1 MFTNGGISVDSWVRV
16 EEHCSIEA
24 EVVGDEAQFTF
35 SGRRGGELSMVVTE
49 GGLEKVVEHFQR
61 ALDRIRS
68 TDDPAPGSAH
78 VGQLRAE

>member
-1 MFTNGGISVDSWVRV
+1 MFTNGGIAVDSWVRV
-16 EEHCSIEA
+16 EAHCEIET

-35 SGRRGGELSMVVTE
+35 SGRRRGELSLVVTE
-49 GGLEKVVEHFQR
+49 AGLEKVVEHFQR

-68 TDDPAPGSAH
+68 AE